1 MASGS
6 NSHPNLQQQNYDQYS
21 NHNDDNFENDLEHRT
36 YDTPMIG
43 NEQFNYPYPILYQQQ
58 FPLPNY
64 YYMNQKMY
72 GQQPYVQQQ
81 RQQAM
86 MQRTTNMTSAT
97 TRSYPSP
104 VPPPLVPS
112 LTEHQQPSVPTYQ
125 HVLPTQSAVTI
136 GADTSTPHANKRG
149 RGDISGNSDQ
159 DLQRQ
164 MNQQFRT
171 RVINKSA
178 QNQASSA
185 YKRQRPNA
193 QQTNAN
199 RSPPRHTNAQQRLNF
214 GLATTTDNPDNMK
227 GPSANLPITVAAC
240 RFASTRYPFPP
251 FTILFTQIV
260 REIQVVEELIDYAKN
275 TLTFDLKTVAYRLV
289 HTEVLPSVSLQM
301 DRDWDEFMQDI
312 KNQYVDV
319 VNVIRLKNK
328 SQQSVRSVKIEVKS
342 AKCRQDILAS
352 GQIFAMHMK
361 FKVVEYYAQ
370 ANVLICSNC
379 YKIDHFRKNCPQQ
392 GESTCKVCGEKCA
405 NLTEHECSGVQ
416 KCIHCGK
423 QHNSNDT
430 KCLVLDELSNKFD
443 SVLLK
448 LEDESK
454 KTRESLKQIKEEM
467 KTGNEELKQ
476 KVLQVEKNVDSMEQK
491 FRSPFKK
498 STIRDSFSFL
508 HVLCFNVRG
517 LNLHWG
523 EVCLLTS
530 KHKFDIMVLG
540 EVGHLDFATIGASFP
555 NHRYYYQPGENAHG
569 GVLVLIRSGVP
580 VTRFTCPLAN
590 VYVLDCHLEEPV
602 RIISMYA
609 PECKT
614 WKWSDLSSFIT
625 IRCVVLGDFN
635 VDLEKDKAE
644 RVNITVQANEEM
656 TSSDH
661 KPLFCTL
668 ACEGKEANQG
678 SCTTWDT
685 YKQFISFLSLL
696 SATCTSHFPLNRACS
711 AVPSDI
717 LVLLS
722 KSRSL
727 AFKAKRKGEIKLREE
742 ARILRNWA
750 RYEWKKFQQEQLVRY
765 LKDRH
770 KPGEGSTIFWS
781 KAKRHFYTSSAT
793 LCGFLSP
800 TGETVKDPQKMVDIA
815 AEYYELLY
823 KEPVVMRPHPYVDSP
838 LVEWDHVLDTI
849 PTVTYPELIK
859 SLSKKTKK
867 KTFV

>member
-36 YDTPMIG
+36 YDTPMIA

-149 RGDISGNSDQ
+149 RGDISSNSDQ

-199 RSPPRHTNAQQRLNF
+199 RPPPRHTNAQQRLNF

-416 KCIHCGK
+416 KCIHCGN

-430 KCLVLDELSNKFD
+430 KCPVVKDYRAALTRNMLLKVSTAPPHMGYAMGQPPFVDFSRLNPAQRTSVYSNTIAGFIPKQLDELSNKLD

-476 KVLQVEKNVDSMEQK
+476 KVLQVEKNVNSMEQK
-491 FRSPFKK
+491 FRS
-498 STIRDSFSFL
+498 FL
-508 HVLCFNVRG
+508 SANNDILQRIC
-517 LNLHWG
+517 
-523 EVCLLTS
+523 VCL
-530 KHKFDIMVLG
+530 
-540 EVGHLDFATIGASFP
+540 
-555 NHRYYYQPGENAHG
+555 GENFKDNSWKQG
-569 GVLVLIRSGVP
+569 QCG
-580 VTRFTCPLAN
+580 
-590 VYVLDCHLEEPV
+590 D
-602 RIISMYA
+602 IS
-609 PECKT
+609 
-614 WKWSDLSSFIT
+614 
-625 IRCVVLGDFN
+625 RLGY
-635 VDLEKDKAE
+635 
-644 RVNITVQANEEM
+644 
-656 TSSDH
+656 H
-661 KPLFCTL
+661 
-668 ACEGKEANQG
+668 
-678 SCTTWDT
+678 
-685 YKQFISFLSLL
+685 FL
-696 SATCTSHFPLNRACS
+696 
-711 AVPSDI
+711 
-717 LVLLS
+717 
-722 KSRSL
+722 
-727 AFKAKRKGEIKLREE
+727 
-742 ARILRNWA
+742 
-750 RYEWKKFQQEQLVRY
+750 QQN
-765 LKDRH
+765 
-770 KPGEGSTIFWS
+770 F
-781 KAKRHFYTSSAT
+781 FY
-793 LCGFLSP
+793 
-800 TGETVKDPQKMVDIA
+800 
-815 AEYYELLY
+815 
-823 KEPVVMRPHPYVDSP
+823 
-838 LVEWDHVLDTI
+838 I
-849 PTVTYPELIK
+849 PNGI
-859 SLSKKTKK
+859 
-867 KTFV
+867 